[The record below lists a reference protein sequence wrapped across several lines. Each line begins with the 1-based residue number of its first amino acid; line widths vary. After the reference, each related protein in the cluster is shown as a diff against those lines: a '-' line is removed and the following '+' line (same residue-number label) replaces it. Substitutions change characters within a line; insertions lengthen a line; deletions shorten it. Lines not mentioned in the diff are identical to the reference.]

1 MCLILL
7 ACRPDSDYPL
17 VLAAN
22 RDEFYER
29 PSAPVCFWDENPGLL
44 AGRDLKEGG
53 TWLGI
58 TKTGRI
64 AAVTNFRALKS
75 ARDDALSR
83 GLLVRDFLEGTE
95 SSEKY
100 IERIKPYADKYNGFN
115 IVLGTWKGLYCFSN
129 VTGSFREISPGIH
142 GLSNHLL
149 DTPWPKV
156 ELGKELLGGVI
167 SKDTKPALDEVF
179 EILADT
185 SHPDEGLLPDTGVGL
200 QWEKILS
207 PIFISS
213 PSYGTRSSSVIII
226 DREGHATFAER
237 IFDSKPETN
246 KFEFKIG

>member
-1 MCLILL
+1 
-7 ACRPDSDYPL
+7 
-17 VLAAN
+17 
-22 RDEFYER
+22 
-29 PSAPVCFWDENPGLL
+29 
-44 AGRDLKEGG
+44 
-53 TWLGI
+53 
-58 TKTGRI
+58 
-64 AAVTNFRALKS
+64 
-75 ARDDALSR
+75 
-83 GLLVRDFLEGTE
+83 
-95 SSEKY
+95 
-100 IERIKPYADKYNGFN
+100 
-115 IVLGTWKGLYCFSN
+115 
-129 VTGSFREISPGIH
+129 
-142 GLSNHLL
+142 
-149 DTPWPKV
+149 V